1 MTHLYI
7 EQNTGLTEEVN
18 SSIIAKLY
26 ELAISGDLDA
36 SSDLKGRLHS
46 VIARDTHVA
55 YLNAN
60 YPDLHISADKLYISF
75 EDQEVDR
82 VLSQQWGD
90 GSGVSTE
97 DVNVHTSIGNYFKN
111 NTSINTFTELGRFLT
126 ITTIGQEAFSGCS
139 NLKTID
145 LQNVKT
151 IENNAFNGCSSLQH
165 AFQSTSTETVNVDRS
180 SFCGCTNLEF
190 PDEFHVQFATY
201 SRNQMENYKTFENC
215 KKLKKLV
222 LHGSDINL
230 GLDTFSN
237 CTSLSEIVN
246 SDKIAYIGHW
256 CFHNLQSLYG
266 TLDLSG
272 LIGYGQRTSNQYP
285 PIANAPT
292 TFSNI
297 PNVYKIILGGIDD
310 GISGGQWN
318 MYSYERSFVY
328 KMSNLVYFDFGVLGG
343 KFPNF
348 RDVNDINKSIL
359 FRYCPNLTTVI
370 IRNST
375 VMPLQYDDI
384 VHPYD
389 IGGSNVTLYVPDAIV
404 NDYKTAAGWSN
415 IANQIKGISELPS

>member
-18 SSIIAKLY
+18 SSIISKLY

-46 VIARDTHVA
+46 TVARDVHVA

-60 YPDLHISADKLYISF
+60 YPDLHVSADKLYISF
-75 EDQEVDR
+75 EDAEVDR
-82 VLSQQWGD
+82 ILSQQWGD
-90 GSGVSTE
+90 GSGVSIE
-97 DVNVHTSIGNYFKN
+97 DANVRTSIGNYFKN

-126 ITTIGQEAFSGCS
+126 ITTIEQEAFQGCS
-139 NLKTID
+139 NLESINLQNIKTIG
-145 LQNVKT
+145 LH
-151 IENNAFNGCSSLQH
+151 AFEGCSSLQH
-165 AFQSTSTETVNVDRS
+165 AFQSTSTETVNVDRA
-180 SFCGCTNLEF
+180 SFCGCANLEF

-201 SRNQMENYKTFENC
+201 SRNYMENYRTFENC
-215 KKLKKLV
+215 TKLKKLV
-222 LHGSDINL
+222 LHGSNINT
-230 GLDTFSN
+230 GYATFSN

-246 SDKIAYIGHW
+246 SDKIAYIGAW
-256 CFHNLQSLYG
+256 SFNNLPSLYG

-272 LIGYGQRTSNQYP
+272 LIGVGNRNSGGNTPGGQPYFTNMP
-285 PIANAPT
+285 HVT
-292 TFSNI
+292 
-297 PNVYKIILGGIDD
+297 KIILGGIDN
-310 GISGGQWN
+310 GFTGGTWN
-318 MYSYERSFVY
+318 FFAWDRC
-328 KMSNLVYFDFGVLGG
+328 LVYDMQALTTIDLGVLGN

-348 RDVNDINKSIL
+348 RDTSNGKNIL
-359 FRYCPNLTTVI
+359 FNACPNLTTVI
-370 IRNST
+370 LRNTS

-389 IGGSNVTLYVPDAIV
+389 IGGSGVTLYVPDAIV